1 MFTASKFYHTEINIP
16 AVDAELLS
24 DAYRVFVNGKEIS
37 VYACRIS
44 AIPFNRPWP
53 GHQRPIDQTARVSF
67 VNIVS
72 DEELHIE
79 VIPKKTDYE
88 RIMLKPYSKKVNVE
102 KQGDR
107 LCFTIKEHGGYVLE
121 LDDHLTTLYIFNTKP
136 IHAPARED
144 VTYYFGEGIHHV
156 GRLTLKSNE
165 SVYVDTNALV
175 FGNIFAENAEN
186 IRVFGNGIFNDSTE
200 ERVFEHCYIPFF
212 TIGNVKLYDCKN
224 VKIEGVG
231 FTNSAG
237 WCVNLFHCFDVEI
250 DGIKVFGQW
259 RYNTDG
265 IDVVNSQRVSIKNTF
280 VHSFDDTIVIKGID
294 RFVQTSTTDVIVENC
309 VLCCDW
315 GRPCELGLETACRE
329 FKNITFRN
337 CDIIRAAHTAL
348 SVHNGDCAEIHDVL
362 FENMSVELESFYM
375 KHQIQKSEGEKYS
388 QTEVEPTII
397 FGVNNNRFRDS
408 YPLVAVDY
416 TAGAPE
422 FAGAH
427 DIEARNISVYC
438 DEKLF
443 AQKGTKCVRV
453 NVKNGIPTT
462 EFSNISLKNVTL
474 NGKELTADDVDV
486 EITGEGIIK
495 DLDILV

>member
-1 MFTASKFYHTEINIP
+1 MFTASKFYHTEMNVPVI
-16 AVDAELLS
+16 DAELVS
-24 DAYRVFVNGKEIS
+24 DAYKVFVNGEEAC
-37 VYACRIS
+37 VYSCRIS

-53 GHQRPIDQTARVSF
+53 GHQRPIDQTAKVSF

-88 RIMLKPYSKKVNVE
+88 KIMLKPYSKKVNV
-102 KQGDR
+102 KKKGDK
-107 LCFTIKEHGGYVLE
+107 LCFTIKAHGGYVLE
-121 LDDHLTTLYIFNTKP
+121 LDDHTTALYIFNTNP
-136 IHAPARED
+136 IAAPKRED

-186 IRVFGNGIFNDSTE
+186 IHVFGNGIFNDSTE
-200 ERVFEHCYIPFF
+200 ERVFEHCYMPF
-212 TIGNVKLYDCKN
+212 TSGNVKLYDCKN

-231 FTNSAG
+231 FTNSAI
-237 WCVNLFHCFDVEI
+237 WCVNIFHCFDVEI
-250 DGIKVFGQW
+250 DSIKVFGEW

-294 RFVQTSTTDVIVENC
+294 RFLQTSTTDVLVENC
-309 VLCCDW
+309 VLCCEW
-315 GRPCELGLETACRE
+315 GRTCELGFETACRE

-348 SVHNGDCAEIHDVL
+348 SIHNGDCAEIHGVL
-362 FENMSVELESFYM
+362 FENISLELESFYT
-375 KHQIQKSEGEKYS
+375 KHQVQKRDDEVYS
-388 QTEVEPTII
+388 QTDVEPTIL
-397 FGVNNNRFRDS
+397 FGVNNSRFRDS

-416 TAGAPE
+416 AVGAPS

-438 DEKLF
+438 DEKLLSE
-443 AQKGTKCVRV
+443 KGTKIVRV
-453 NVKNGIPTT
+453 NMRNIIPTT
-462 EFSNISLKNVTL
+462 EFYNISLKNVTL
-474 NGKELTADDVDV
+474 NGKALTADDVDF
-486 EITGEGIIK
+486 EIEEKGSIK
-495 DLDILV
+495 NIDIL